1 MVFNFND
8 IRKILPH
15 KYPFLLVDQVL
26 CMEKDKAAVGIK
38 NIVYGDPYIEYDLEG
53 NQFYPFELMIES
65 LGQLTA
71 ILYSFSN
78 NNKYEF
84 VLGSIKGIHILKKVQ
99 VNSQIQMKVKIDH
112 ISDTYA
118 IASGTVLDEDGVV
131 ILVADELI
139 CKINLIK

>member
-78 NNKYEF
+78 NTT
-84 VLGSIKGIHILKKVQ
+84 GAIKLH
-99 VNSQIQMKVKIDH
+99 
-112 ISDTYA
+112 
-118 IASGTVLDEDGVV
+118 
-131 ILVADELI
+131 
-139 CKINLIK
+139 

>member
-26 CMEKDKAAVGIK
+26 CMEKGKAAVGIK
-38 NIVYGDPYIEYDLEG
+38 NIVYDDPYIEYDLEE

-84 VLGSIKGIHILKKVQ
+84 VLGSIKGIHVFKKCK
-99 VNSQIQMKVKIDH
+99 SIVKY
-112 ISDTYA
+112 S
-118 IASGTVLDEDGVV
+118 
-131 ILVADELI
+131 
-139 CKINLIK
+139 

>member
-1 MVFNFND
+1 MYG
-8 IRKILPH
+8 KG
-15 KYPFLLVDQVL
+15 
-26 CMEKDKAAVGIK
+26 KAAVGIK
-38 NIVYGDPYIEYDLEG
+38 NIVYDDPYIEYDLEE

-84 VLGSIKGIHILKKVQ
+84 VLGSIKGIHVFKKVQ
-99 VNSQIQMKVKIDH
+99 VNSQIQLKVKIDH

-131 ILVADELI
+131 ILEADELI
-139 CKINLIK
+139 CKINIIK

>member
-26 CMEKDKAAVGIK
+26 CMEKGKAAVGIK
-38 NIVYGDPYIEYDLEG
+38 NIVYDDPYIEYDLEE

-84 VLGSIKGIHILKKVQ
+84 VLGSIKGIHVFKKVQ
-99 VNSQIQMKVKIDH
+99 VNSQIQLKVKIDH

-118 IASGTVLDEDGVV
+118 IASGDRKSVV
-131 ILVADELI
+131 
-139 CKINLIK
+139 